1 MGVDYENIDTCSYDN
16 FIPFIF
22 GNKTEENKTVLFNK
36 PLEEEEYSKLR
47 KISSSE
53 KINESS
59 TISHSR
65 KSTLDIDE
73 ELDNVCVQRKNDK
86 LDNIF
91 KNPDNSGFFKS
102 KKDIDIINDD
112 KLYLNFNE
120 KDDIRKRYYSKLIY
134 KNLWSPGC
142 KSKKHNSL
150 FIFDWDDTLLPTSFI
165 LKENIMNEENLS
177 EELRSLFSILEEK
190 IINILNLSIS
200 KGNVY
205 IITNSSL
212 SWFIHSS
219 EKFFPN
225 LSSILNKIKII
236 SARDEYENIY
246 PRDSKIWKQ
255 KAFYNLESEID
266 NNLPTNMICF
276 GDSSNELEA
285 GKNFASHLRESFVKT
300 IKFKEKPEIEDL
312 IKQLNLIE
320 NKFDFIYSK
329 AKNLSIVVEQKY

>member
-1 MGVDYENIDTCSYDN
+1 MGVDYENISTCQYDN
-16 FIPFIF
+16 FIPFVF
-22 GNKTEENKTVLFNK
+22 SNKKEENKNILFNK
-36 PLEEEEYSKLR
+36 PLEDEEYSKLR
-47 KISSSE
+47 KMSSSE
-53 KINESS
+53 KVNEGS

-65 KSTLDIDE
+65 KSTFDVDE
-73 ELDNVCVQRKNDK
+73 ELNNVCVQRKNDK

-91 KNPDNSGFFKS
+91 KNPDNSGFYKS
-102 KKDIDIINDD
+102 KKDIDIVSDD

-120 KDDIRKRYYSKLIY
+120 KDDIRKSYYSKLIY
-134 KNLWSPGC
+134 KNIWSPGC

-165 LKENIMNEENLS
+165 LKENLMIKKNLS
-177 EELRSLFSILEEK
+177 EELKCLFSILEEK
-190 IINILNLSIS
+190 IIKILNLSIN

-205 IITNSSL
+205 IITNSSM

-225 LSSILNKIKII
+225 LSSILDKIKII
-236 SARDEYENIY
+236 SARDDYENIY

-255 KAFYNLESEID
+255 KAFNNLVNEID

-276 GDSSNELEA
+276 GDSLNELEA
-285 GKNFASHLRESFVKT
+285 GKNFASHLRDSFVKT

-312 IKQLNLIE
+312 TKQLNLIE

-329 AKNLSIVVEQKY
+329 AKNLSIVVEQKN

>member
-1 MGVDYENIDTCSYDN
+1 MGVDYENINTCQYDN
-16 FIPFIF
+16 FIPFVF
-22 GNKTEENKTVLFNK
+22 GNKKEENESTLFNK

-53 KINESS
+53 KPNEDS

-65 KSTLDIDE
+65 KSTFDVDE
-73 ELDNVCVQRKNDK
+73 ELNNVCIQRKNDK

-91 KNPDNSGFFKS
+91 KNPENSGFFKS
-102 KKDIDIINDD
+102 KKDIDIIADN

-120 KDDIRKRYYSKLIY
+120 KDDIRKSYYSKLIY
-134 KNLWSPGC
+134 KNIWSPGC
-142 KSKKHNSL
+142 NSKKHNSL

-165 LKENIMNEENLS
+165 LKENLMIKENSS
-177 EELRSLFSILEEK
+177 EELKCLFSILEEK
-190 IINILNLSIS
+190 IIKILNMSIN

-205 IITNSSL
+205 IITNSSM

-219 EKFFPN
+219 ERFFPN
-225 LSSILNKIKII
+225 LSSILDKIKII

-255 KAFYNLESEID
+255 KAFNNLENEID
-266 NNLPTNMICF
+266 NKLPTNMICF
-276 GDSSNELEA
+276 GDSLNELEA
-285 GKNFASHLRESFVKT
+285 AKNFASHLRDSFVKT

-312 IKQLNLIE
+312 IKQINLIE
-320 NKFDFIYSK
+320 NKLDFIYSR
-329 AKNLSIVVEQKY
+329 AKNLSIVVEQKN